1 MSILSCKNVTMKF
14 GGLTAVND
22 VSLDVQKGGITGL
35 IGPNGAGKT
44 TMFNMI
50 TGSLKP
56 TSGSIRFMN
65 RPIIG
70 VKPFR
75 IVSMGMARTFQN
87 IRLFKNLSVL
97 DNVMVGF
104 NHKVKYKLWDVI
116 LHTSHF
122 RGEEKDMRNSALDL
136 LDKLD
141 LKEKADLK
149 ATELPYGEQ
158 RKVEIARA
166 LATSPKIL
174 LLDEPAAGMNPQ
186 ETMDLMYFILE
197 IRGLFNL
204 SVFLI
209 EHDMKFVM
217 GLCET
222 ITVLDHGV
230 KIAEGKPELVQKN
243 PKVIAAYLGEPDA

>member
-1 MSILSCKNVTMKF
+1 M
-14 GGLTAVND
+14 
-22 VSLDVQKGGITGL
+22 

-44 TMFNMI
+44 TLFNMI
-50 TGSLKP
+50 TGNLKP
-56 TSGSIRFMN
+56 TSGSIRFKN
-65 RPIIG
+65 KSIIG

-97 DNVMVGF
+97 DNVMIGF
-104 NHKVKYKLWDVI
+104 NHKVKYRLWDVV
-116 LHTSHF
+116 LHTPYFS
-122 RGEEKDMRNSALDL
+122 REEKDMRNTALDL
-136 LDKLD
+136 LDKVG

-166 LATSPKIL
+166 LATDPKML

-186 ETMDLMYFILE
+186 ETTSLMYFILE
-197 IRGLFNL
+197 MKDLFNL
-204 SVFLI
+204 SIFLI

-217 GLCET
+217 GLCEA